1 MYADRSSPTKSTLKD
16 ATITVINAAGEDST
30 DEDTTDPLADSAES
44 WYIRVEL
51 GADAANTDSIELHYK
66 NARAPRIRTVGDD
79 KLKIE
84 AFSDPDVSNDAD
96 AIDGCWYTSTLC
108 CRT

>member
-1 MYADRSSPTKSTLKD
+1 MKERTTGYVYADRSSPTKSTLKD
-16 ATITVINAAGEDST
+16 ATITVINAAGVDSMAA
-30 DEDTTDPLADSAES
+30 EEVTDPLADSAES

-51 GADAANTDSIELHYK
+51 GADAANTNSIKLHYK

-84 AFSDPDVSNDAD
+84 AFSDPDVSNVA
-96 AIDGCWYTSTLC
+96 Y
-108 CRT
+108 